1 VTPNHVT
8 AIRAVIVAILAG
20 LILLPRPA
28 PPTTT
33 AWIAVTASAIAA
45 ILDGVD
51 GWLARRKGLAT
62 AFGARFDM
70 EVDALLI
77 LVLAILAWRW
87 SKAGAWVL
95 LSGLLRYL
103 FAAAGWML
111 PWMRRPLAPTR
122 RARVI
127 CVVQIVTLIVTI
139 APIIPTPFSALV
151 AAAGLL
157 VLAYSFLVDTRRLR
171 RAANSA

>member
-1 VTPNHVT
+1 MTPNHVT

-20 LILLPRPA
+20 LILLPRQA
-28 PPTTT
+28 ATMT
-33 AWIAVTASAIAA
+33 AWIAVVAGTIAA

-103 FAAAGWML
+103 FVAAGWML
-111 PWMRRPLAPTR
+111 PWMRGPLAPTR

-139 APIIPTPFSALV
+139 APIV
-151 AAAGLL
+151 AAPLSAAVAAGGLL
-157 VLAYSFLVDTRRLR
+157 TLAYSFIVDTVRLWR
-171 RAANSA
+171 NRNST